1 MRIVMN
7 FGNSGLLE
15 VIFAVLV
22 WLIPVVLLGWFVRT
36 LSSISASLREIAE
49 RLGSVEGAI
58 RDVSIPPGQSRV

>member
-1 MRIVMN
+1 MN
-7 FGNSGLLE
+7 FGNSGFLE
-15 VIFAVLV
+15 VMFEVLV

-58 RDVSIPPGQSRV
+58 RDVSMPPGQPRL